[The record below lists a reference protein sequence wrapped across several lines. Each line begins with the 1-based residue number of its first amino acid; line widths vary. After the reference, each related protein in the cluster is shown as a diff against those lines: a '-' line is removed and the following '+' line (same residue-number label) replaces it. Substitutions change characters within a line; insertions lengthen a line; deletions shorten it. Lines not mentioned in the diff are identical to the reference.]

1 MERADEMLGKI
12 RGYIRGLR
20 RSPAF
25 RYFKRDIRA
34 KVGLA
39 VVLAVVFVAIF
50 ASFIA
55 PHPPLEPHYEDRFE
69 GPSWK
74 YPIGTDW
81 MGRCLFSRVVYGTRY
96 ALTIGFLLVVV
107 ETSIGLPLGLLAGY
121 KGGRVD
127 NLIMR
132 IVDAAFAMP
141 GLIIALVFVAL
152 LGPGL
157 YKVILAMAVTGWA
170 GYARLMRGQ
179 TLVVKEETYIEAAK
193 AIGEKD
199 GTIVA
204 RYVLP
209 NTLSPL
215 IVMMTMTFPAAILLA
230 SAMSYLGLGVQPP
243 EPEWGAMLY
252 ESSRYLGDPMPAP
265 LWSVFPGIAIIALVL
280 GFNFLGDAMRDAF
293 DPRLR
298 E

>member
-1 MERADEMLGKI
+1 MLGKI
-12 RGYIRGLR
+12 SGYLRGLQ

-34 KVGLA
+34 KVGLV
-39 VVLAVVFVAIF
+39 VVLVVVFIAIF

-55 PHPPLEPHYEDRFE
+55 PHPPLEPHYEDRLE

-74 YPIGTDW
+74 YPMGTDW
-81 MGRCLFSRVVYGTRY
+81 MGRCLFSRIIYGTRY
-96 ALTIGFLLVVV
+96 ALAVGILLITVQA
-107 ETSIGLPLGLLAGY
+107 SIGVPLGLVAGY

-127 NLIMR
+127 NLVMR
-132 IVDAAFAMP
+132 IVDATLAMP
-141 GLIIALVFVAL
+141 GLIIALAFVAL

-157 YKVILAMAVTGWA
+157 YKVIIALAITGWA

-179 TLVVKEETYIEAAK
+179 TLAVKGETYIEAAK
-193 AIGEKD
+193 SIGEKD
-199 GTIVA
+199 RTVVT

-209 NTLSPL
+209 NTISPL
-215 IVMMTMTFPAAILLA
+215 IVLVTMTFPAAILLA
-230 SAMSYLGLGVQPP
+230 SAMSFLGLGVQPP
-243 EPEWGAMLY
+243 EPEWGAMLNEY
-252 ESSRYLGDPMPAP
+252 SRYLGDPMPAP
-265 LWSVFPGIAIIALVL
+265 LWSIFPGIAIVVLVL
-280 GFNFLGDAMRDAF
+280 GFNFLGDALRDAF

>member
-1 MERADEMLGKI
+1 MLGGI
-12 RGYIRGLR
+12 RGYLRGVR

-39 VVLAVVFVAIF
+39 IVLVVVFTAIF
-50 ASFIA
+50 AGFVA
-55 PHPPLEPHYEDRFE
+55 PHGPIDQHLEDRFQ

-74 YPIGTDW
+74 YLMGTDW
-81 MGRCLFSRVVYGTRY
+81 AGRCIFSRIIYGTRY
-96 ALTIGFLLVVV
+96 ALTVGILLIAVQG
-107 ETSIGLPLGLLAGY
+107 SIGVPLGLLAGY
-121 KGGRVD
+121 RGGKVD

-132 IVDAAFAMP
+132 IVDATLAMP
-141 GLIIALVFVAL
+141 GLIIALAFVAIF
-152 LGPGL
+152 GPGL
-157 YKVILAMAVTGWA
+157 YKIIIALAITGWA

-179 TLVVKEETYIEAAK
+179 ALAVKGEVYIEAAR

-199 GTIVA
+199 RTIVS

-209 NTLSPL
+209 NSISPL
-215 IVMMTMTFPAAILLA
+215 IVMMTMTLPAAILIA
-230 SAMSYLGLGVQPP
+230 SAMSYLGLGVMPP
-243 EPEWGAMLY
+243 EPEWGAMLNQSSHY
-252 ESSRYLGDPMPAP
+252 LRENPLESI
-265 LWSVFPGIAIIALVL
+265 FPGIAIIVVVL
-280 GFNFLGDAMRDAF
+280 GFNFLGDALRDAF

>member
-1 MERADEMLGKI
+1 MLGNKI
-12 RGYIRGLR
+12 RGYLRGLR

-39 VVLAVVFVAIF
+39 IVLAVVFTAIF

-55 PHPPLEPHYEDRFE
+55 PHPPTKMHLVDEDQ

-74 YPIGTDW
+74 YPMGTDW
-81 MGRCLFSRVVYGTRY
+81 AGRCLFSRIIYGTRY
-96 ALTIGFLLVVV
+96 ALAIGILLIIVQA
-107 ETSIGLPLGLLAGY
+107 SIGVPLGLLAGY
-121 KGGRVD
+121 RGGRTD

-132 IVDAAFAMP
+132 IVDATLAMP
-141 GLIIALVFVAL
+141 GLIIALAFVAIF
-152 LGPGL
+152 GPGL
-157 YKVILAMAVTGWA
+157 YKVIIALAITGWA

-179 TLVVKEETYIEAAK
+179 ALAIKGETYIEAAK

-199 GTIVA
+199 RTIIS

-209 NTLSPL
+209 NSISPL
-215 IVMMTMTFPAAILLA
+215 IVLMTMTFPAAILLA
-230 SAMSYLGLGVQPP
+230 SAMSFLGLGVMPP
-243 EPEWGAMLY
+243 EPEWGAMLNVAQKNF
-252 ESSRYLGDPMPAP
+252 GDPYPAP
-265 LWSVFPGIAIIALVL
+265 LSTIFPGIAIVVLVL
-280 GFNFLGDAMRDAF
+280 GFNFLGDALRDAF

>member
-1 MERADEMLGKI
+1 MGV
-12 RGYIRGLR
+12 R

-39 VVLAVVFVAIF
+39 IVLLVVFTAIF
-50 ASFIA
+50 ASFVA
-55 PHPPLEPHYEDRFE
+55 PHDPIDQHLEDRFQ

-74 YPIGTDW
+74 YLMGTDW
-81 MGRCLFSRVVYGTRY
+81 AGRCIFSRVIYGTRY
-96 ALTIGFLLVVV
+96 ALTIGILLVVV
-107 ETSIGLPLGLLAGY
+107 QASVGVPLGLLAGY
-121 KGGRVD
+121 RGGKVD

-132 IVDAAFAMP
+132 IVDATLAMP
-141 GLIIALVFVAL
+141 GLIIALAFVAVF
-152 LGPGL
+152 GPGL
-157 YKVILAMAVTGWA
+157 YMIIIALAITGWA

-179 TLVVKEETYIEAAK
+179 ALAVKGEVYIEAAR

-199 GTIVA
+199 RTIVS

-209 NTLSPL
+209 NAISPL
-215 IVMMTMTFPAAILLA
+215 IVMMTMTLPAAILIA
-230 SAMSYLGLGVQPP
+230 SAMSYLGLGVMPP

-252 ESSRYLGDPMPAP
+252 QSSRYLWENP
-265 LWSVFPGIAIIALVL
+265 LESIFPGIAIIVVVL
-280 GFNFLGDAMRDAF
+280 GFNFLGDALRDAF